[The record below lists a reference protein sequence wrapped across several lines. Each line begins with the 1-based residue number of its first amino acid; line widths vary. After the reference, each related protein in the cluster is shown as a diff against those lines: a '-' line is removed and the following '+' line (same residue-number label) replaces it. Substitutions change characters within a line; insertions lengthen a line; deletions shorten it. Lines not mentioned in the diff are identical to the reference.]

1 MVSSNLATLL
11 ASRRALFNQLVADAR
26 HRWPSL
32 DLGAFSQFV
41 RETLDPLCLAV
52 DGTDPAATG
61 AACEVAFELGL
72 QLVAHGQ
79 AGPRARQPWV
89 DTAWRTL
96 APPLA
101 PLLRRE
107 PQAVLGT
114 VANAVLRMAEQPGV
128 HLQAWIDSLASH
140 GAHCA
145 SVQQL
150 RTLGAVAAWRAGM
163 AQMREPA
170 LRALDTLPAA
180 LAAGVLGAAADSAD
194 ALSARL
200 RADRWYHPQPGTLVS
215 HRLGAFSGFGGAF
228 ATPPQVR
235 ATAQGFVVR
244 SGDQHFLLLADAFG
258 AALLPAHAE
267 EFAAARTQALPA
279 ASAERLAAQHLPATA
294 TRHEMQATAGDAG
307 IVLFSAWS
315 HVLHVLP
322 PQ

>member
-1 MVSSNLATLL
+1 MVSPTLATLL
-11 ASRRALFNQLVADAR
+11 ASRRALFNQSVADAR

-32 DLGAFSQFV
+32 DMGAFSQFV
-41 RETLDPLCLAV
+41 RDTLDPLCLAV
-52 DGTDPAATG
+52 DGDDPAATG
-61 AACEVAFELGL
+61 AVCEVAFELGL

-89 DTAWRTL
+89 DIAWRTL
-96 APPLA
+96 APTLA

-128 HLQAWIDSLASH
+128 ALQAWIDNLARH

-170 LRALDTLPAA
+170 LHALDALPVA

-194 ALSARL
+194 ALPERL
-200 RADRWYHPQPGTLVS
+200 RADRWHHPQPGTPAGHS
-215 HRLGAFSGFGGAF
+215 LGAFSGFGGPF
-228 ATPPQVR
+228 PTPPQVR

-244 SGDQHFLLLADAFG
+244 SGEQHFLLLADAFG
-258 AALLPAHAE
+258 AALLPAHAD
-267 EFAAARTQALPA
+267 EFAAALAQALPA
-279 ASAERLAAQHLPATA
+279 ASAATLAQRHLPVTA
-294 TRHEMQATAGDAG
+294 VRHEMQASAGEAG

-315 HVLHVLP
+315 HGLHVLP